1 MTIVIL
7 AVDDEPSTINLL
19 KLMISIE
26 KPDWEFH
33 GAFNGEEALA
43 ITAQTAVDLVILDI
57 MMPGMDGIEVCRRL
71 RSDPKMAQ
79 TPIAMFTAMDRPD
92 MRQTAMIAGATE
104 YWVKPLPPSKL
115 VNSMDRLLSSE
126 NK

>member
-1 MTIVIL
+1 MSTAIL

-33 GAFNGEEALA
+33 GAFNGEEAFA
-43 ITAQTAVDLVILDI
+43 IAAEHEIDLVILDV

-71 RSDPKMAQ
+71 RADPKLAQ

-92 MRQTAMIAGATE
+92 MRQSAMSAGANE

-115 VNSMDRLLSSE
+115 VSAMDKLLNSNS
-126 NK
+126 